1 MDKNEVDEPTQSHI
15 LQQLISGSLVKE
27 LKKKNVPEEIIL
39 AMLREH
45 KDVAELLAEI
55 FMKRPDR

>member
-1 MDKNEVDEPTQSHI
+1 MDKNEVNEPTQSHV
-15 LQQLISGSLVKE
+15 LQQLISGPLVKE
-27 LKKKNVPEEIIL
+27 LKKKDVPEEIIL

-55 FMKRPDR
+55 FMKQPDR